1 MQTPETRT
9 LLSKASIVR
18 AAVALADRTGLESLT
33 MRRLADE
40 LGVAPMSLYHH
51 VPNKE
56 ERVEQTIATHF
67 DETEPPSLDVD
78 WKTALRR
85 RAHSTRAALNRHRW
99 AVGHM
104 EGRAKQGPAGVRL
117 HDAVLG
123 CLRNA

>member
-1 MQTPETRT
+1 MQAPETRT
-9 LLSKASIVR
+9 LLSKARIVR
-18 AAVALADRTGLESLT
+18 AAVALADRAGLEALT

-56 ERVEQTIATHF
+56 ELVDEMIETVFEQI
-67 DETEPPSLDVD
+67 EPPSLEVE

-99 AVGHM
+99 AVGLM
-104 EGRAKQGPAGVRL
+104 EGRAKQ
-117 HDAVLG
+117 
-123 CLRNA
+123 